1 MMVCIVFCR
10 ASLAERYVPFDG
22 VGYECQITPR
32 ASSHLTYG
40 MLCV

>member
-1 MMVCIVFCR
+1 M
-10 ASLAERYVPFDG
+10 PFDD

-40 MLCV
+40 WVGIYCVL